1 MDYCY
6 NANMTDTNWKN
17 KLWFGDN
24 LEVLRD
30 RDNFPNDSIDLIYLD
45 PPFNSNANYNMLFKE
60 STGEMSHAQIE
71 AFEDTWQWVSGLTDA
86 VYRELTRD
94 PDYPDLGNLIEAFE
108 KFLGR
113 NALMAYLV
121 MMAIRLK
128 ELHRVLKPTGSLYL
142 HCDPTASH
150 YIKLILDAVFG
161 FENYRNEIAWKR
173 STAHNDAKQ
182 GRKQFGRVHDVI
194 FIYSKTDDWIWNTPY
209 TPYTQDYMDKFYKFV
224 EPETGRR
231 YWLDKLSAPGGAEK
245 GNPYYE
251 VMGISRYW
259 AYSKVKMQKMIEEGR
274 VIQTNPGT
282 VPRYKRYLDEMPGKP
297 VQDIWDDIKG
307 FGGFSSATKESLGYP
322 TQKPEALLERI
333 IKASSNEGDLILD
346 PFCGCGTTIAVAE
359 RLKRRWIGIDITWLS
374 VDLMERRLKDSF
386 GAELSPY
393 TVEGAPKDVASAI
406 NLGDRDKYQF
416 QWWAVTQIGARPY
429 QGKKKG
435 SDTGIDGVMY
445 FEDDMT
451 TGKQEKIM
459 VQVKAGKHVAS
470 PHIRDLIGVLDREKA
485 AIGVYIS
492 IEKPTKDMQDEAR
505 KAGVFESI
513 TGKMY
518 PRIQMLTIEE
528 IMNGKQPDYP
538 YRDSGGFTPFKR
550 AEKQTKDKPENGN
563 LFGK

>member
-1 MDYCY
+1 
-6 NANMTDTNWKN
+6 MTDSNWKN

-30 RDNFPNDSIDLIYLD
+30 RDNFPNDFVDLIYLD

-60 STGEMSHAQIE
+60 STGEISHAQIE
-71 AFEDTWQWVSGLTDA
+71 AFEDTWQWIPGQTDA
-86 VYRELTRD
+86 VYKELTRD
-94 PDYPDLGNLIEAFE
+94 PDYPDLGNLIESFE

-128 ELHRVLKPTGSLYL
+128 ELHRVLKSTGSLYL

-150 YIKLILDAVFG
+150 YIKLVLDSIFG
-161 FENYRNEIAWKR
+161 FENSRNEIIWKR
-173 STAHNDAKQ
+173 TNVHNYNT
-182 GRKQFGRVHDVI
+182 RVYGRVTDSI
-194 FIYSKTDDWIWNTPY
+194 FFYSKTNSYYFQRPSIDHKDDYLDSAYRHT
-209 TPYTQDYMDKFYKFV
+209 
-224 EPETGRR
+224 EPDGRR
-231 YWLDKLSAPGGAEK
+231 YRLHDVVRTPSLGSRPNLIYEFKGYTPQYGFTMVKAKLEELDRQGKIVWSKTGRPMRKLF
-245 GNPYYE
+245 
-251 VMGISRYW
+251 
-259 AYSKVKMQKMIEEGR
+259 
-274 VIQTNPGT
+274 
-282 VPRYKRYLDEMPGKP
+282 LDEVPPATVGTL
-297 VQDIWDDIKG
+297 WDDIDLCQG
-307 FGGFSSATKESLGYP
+307 KEKIGYP

-333 IKASSNEGDLILD
+333 IKASPNEGDLVLD
-346 PFCGCGTTIAVAE
+346 PFCGCGTTVTVAE

-374 VDLMERRLKDSF
+374 VDLMERRLKDTFKS
-386 GAELSPY
+386 ELAPY
-393 TVEGAPKDVASAI
+393 VVEGAPKDVASAI

-445 FEDDMT
+445 FEDDLS

-459 VQVKAGKHVAS
+459 VQVKGGKHVAS

-492 IEKPTKDMQDEAR
+492 IEKPTKDMVDEAR
-505 KAGVFESI
+505 KAGVFESV

-550 AEKQTKDKPENGN
+550 AVKQSKDTQEPGK
-563 LFGK
+563 LFQG

>member
-1 MDYCY
+1 M
-6 NANMTDTNWKN
+6 ADTTWKN

-60 STGEMSHAQIE
+60 STGEISHAQIE

-108 KFLGR
+108 KFLGK

-161 FENYRNEIAWKR
+161 FENYRNELIWKR
-173 STAHNDAKQ
+173 INSKGNTFNNFPKN
-182 GRKQFGRVHDVI
+182 HDVI
-194 FIYSKTDDWIWNTPY
+194 FRYSKTDKCIWCSQY
-209 TPYTQDYMDKFYKFV
+209 TAHDPEYIKDFYKYKD
-224 EPETGRR
+224 ENGRI
-231 YWLDKLSAPGGAEK
+231 YQLADLT
-245 GNPYYE
+245 NPNKDRPNLTYE
-251 VMGISRYW
+251 LMGVTRVW
-259 AYSKVKMQKMIEEGR
+259 RWTKERMQKAYDDGLI
-274 VIQTNPGT
+274 VQSKPGA
-282 VPRYKRYLDEMPGKP
+282 VPRLKRYLDEQEGNPID
-297 VQDIWDDIKG
+297 DIWTDVMSVQSYSD
-307 FGGFSSATKESLGYP
+307 ERLGYP

-538 YRDSGGFTPFKR
+538 FRDFGGFTPFKR
-550 AEKQTKDKPENGN
+550 AERQAKDKPENGN

>member
-1 MDYCY
+1 
-6 NANMTDTNWKN
+6 MTDANWKN

-30 RDNFPNDSIDLIYLD
+30 RDNFPNDFVDLIYLD

-60 STGEMSHAQIE
+60 STGEISHAQIE
-71 AFEDTWQWVSGLTDA
+71 AFEDTWQWIPGQTDA
-86 VYRELTRD
+86 VYKELTRD

-161 FENYRNEIAWKR
+161 VMNYQNEITWKRKSGSANPSNKYGCMTDIIFLYTKSNNYYFQTEYTKTTDEVVKYIDERFVFELDNRKYMTSPIERNEALGVRPNLIYEYKGYTPRLGWMVSKDKLVEMDNQQKL
-173 STAHNDAKQ
+173 HWNKQ
-182 GRKQFGRVHDVI
+182 GKPNRRVFLDE
-194 FIYSKTDDWIWNTPY
+194 
-209 TPYTQDYMDKFYKFV
+209 YKGQ
-224 EPETGRR
+224 PINNL
-231 YWLDKLSAPGGAEK
+231 WLDIPFV
-245 GNPYYE
+245 NP
-251 VMGISRYW
+251 M
-259 AYSKVKMQKMIEEGR
+259 A
-274 VIQTNPGT
+274 
-282 VPRYKRYLDEMPGKP
+282 
-297 VQDIWDDIKG
+297 
-307 FGGFSSATKESLGYP
+307 KERLGYA

-374 VDLMERRLKDSF
+374 VDLMERRLKDTFKS
-386 GAELSPY
+386 ELAPY

-416 QWWAVTQIGARPY
+416 QWWAVTMIGARPY

-445 FEDDMT
+445 FEDDLK

-459 VQVKAGKHVAS
+459 VQVKAGKHVSS

-492 IEKPTKDMQDEAR
+492 IEKPTKDMVDEAR

-550 AEKQTKDKPENGN
+550 AERQTKDKPESGK
-563 LFGK
+563 LFDK

>member
-1 MDYCY
+1 MK
-6 NANMTDTNWKN
+6 TDEGWKN

-60 STGEMSHAQIE
+60 STGEISHAQIE

-86 VYRELTRD
+86 VYKELTRD

-161 FENYRNEIAWKR
+161 IENYRTEITWER
-173 STAHNDAKQ
+173 TSAHSDSNSYANTSDI
-182 GRKQFGRVHDVI
+182 I
-194 FIYSKTDDWIWNTPY
+194 FLYSKTGQMIFNKQFRPY
-209 TPYTQDYMDKFYKFV
+209 TEEYIKKYYIHVDDKGRFLDRDLTAGGLSGGGYDYVWKDIKRIWRCPIKTM
-224 EPETGRR
+224 
-231 YWLDKLSAPGGAEK
+231 EK
-245 GNPYYE
+245 YE
-251 VMGISRYW
+251 VE
-259 AYSKVKMQKMIEEGR
+259 SKLYYTK
-274 VIQTNPGT
+274 NGT
-282 VPRYKRYLDEMPGKP
+282 PRLKQYLHEMPGVPLTNVWTDLAP
-297 VQDIWDDIKG
+297 VNSQ
-307 FGGFSSATKESLGYP
+307 AQERLGYP

-374 VDLMERRLKDSF
+374 VDLMERRLKDTFKS
-386 GAELSPY
+386 ELAPY

-416 QWWAVTQIGARPY
+416 QWWAVTMIGARPY

-445 FEDDMT
+445 FEDDPRS
-451 TGKQEKIM
+451 GKQEKIM

-492 IEKPTKDMQDEAR
+492 IEKPTKDMVDEAR

-550 AEKQTKDKPENGN
+550 AEKQTKDTQEPGK
-563 LFGK
+563 LFDK

>member
-1 MDYCY
+1 MASMAD
-6 NANMTDTNWKN
+6 NTWKN

-30 RDNFPNDSIDLIYLD
+30 RDNFPNDFVDLIYLD

-60 STGEMSHAQIE
+60 ASGQNSEAQIE
-71 AFEDTWQWVSGLTDA
+71 AFEDTWQWVSGLTDS

-94 PDYPDLGNLIEAFE
+94 ADYIDLGNLIGAFE
-108 KFLGR
+108 KFLGKG
-113 NALMAYLV
+113 ALMAYLV
-121 MMAIRLK
+121 MMAVRLK

-161 FENYRNEIAWKR
+161 FENYRNELIWKR
-173 STAHNDAKQ
+173 INSKGNTFNNFPKN
-182 GRKQFGRVHDVI
+182 HDVI
-194 FIYSKTDDWIWNTPY
+194 FRYSKTDKWIWCSQY
-209 TPYTQDYMDKFYKFV
+209 TAHDPEYIKNFYKFKD
-224 EPETGRR
+224 ESGRIYR
-231 YWLDKLSAPGGAEK
+231 LDNLL
-245 GNPYYE
+245 NPNKDRPNLTYE
-251 VMGISRYW
+251 FLGVTRVWRWTKERMEQAYKDGI
-259 AYSKVKMQKMIEEGR
+259 
-274 VIQTNPGT
+274 VIQTKPGN
-282 VPRYKRYLDEMPGKP
+282 VPMMKRYLDEQEGNP
-297 VQDIWDDIKG
+297 VDDIWTDIQ
-307 FGGFSSATKESLGYP
+307 FVQAFSSERLGYP

-374 VDLMERRLKDSF
+374 VDLMERRLKDTFKS
-386 GAELSPY
+386 ELAPY
-393 TVEGAPKDVASAI
+393 TVEGTPKDVASAI
-406 NLGDRDKYQF
+406 NLADRDKYQF
-416 QWWAVTQIGARPY
+416 QWWSVTMIGARPY

-445 FEDDMT
+445 FEDDMR

-492 IEKPTKDMQDEAR
+492 IEKPTRDMEVEAR
-505 KAGVFESI
+505 KAGVFESV

-550 AEKQTKDKPENGN
+550 AEKQTKDKQEPGK
-563 LFGK
+563 LFDK

>member
-1 MDYCY
+1 MKV
-6 NANMTDTNWKN
+6 MTESIWKN

-60 STGEMSHAQIE
+60 STGEISHAQIE
-71 AFEDTWQWVSGLTDA
+71 AFEDTWQWIPGQTDA
-86 VYRELTRD
+86 VYKELTRD

-150 YIKLILDAVFG
+150 YIKLILDSIFG
-161 FENYRNEIAWKR
+161 YENYQNELVWCYATPSGAANKFPHKHDIIFFYTKTKEYYFKSQRIPHKSGLHNTGQAWK
-173 STAHNDAKQ
+173 STDGDPEYIKELETL
-182 GRKQFGRVHDVI
+182 GKKVEDWWIDIYPVDRVRKER
-194 FIYSKTDDWIWNTPY
+194 
-209 TPYTQDYMDKFYKFV
+209 
-224 EPETGRR
+224 
-231 YWLDKLSAPGGAEK
+231 
-245 GNPYYE
+245 
-251 VMGISRYW
+251 
-259 AYSKVKMQKMIEEGR
+259 
-274 VIQTNPGT
+274 
-282 VPRYKRYLDEMPGKP
+282 
-297 VQDIWDDIKG
+297 
-307 FGGFSSATKESLGYP
+307 LGYP

-374 VDLMERRLKDSF
+374 VDLMERRLKDTFKS
-386 GAELSPY
+386 ELAPY

-416 QWWAVTQIGARPY
+416 QWWAVTMIGARPY

-445 FEDDMT
+445 FEDDMK

-492 IEKPTKDMQDEAR
+492 IEKPTKDMVDEAR

-513 TGKMY
+513 TGRMY

-550 AEKQTKDKPENGN
+550 AEKQTKDRVEPGK
-563 LFGK
+563 LFD